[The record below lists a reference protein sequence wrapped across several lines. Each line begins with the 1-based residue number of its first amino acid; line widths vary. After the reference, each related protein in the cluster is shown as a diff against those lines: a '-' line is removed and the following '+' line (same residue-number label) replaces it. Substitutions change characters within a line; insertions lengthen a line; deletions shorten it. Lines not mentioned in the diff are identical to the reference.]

1 VLKKI
6 LKEKII
12 PFLKKNWDFI
22 LIITIS
28 LLFSLIRMY
37 SNNLFISV
45 FGFIILLTFP
55 GYSLSFLIFSKKD
68 DLKVIERIG
77 ITLFSSIILSSILG
91 AILVYFNNFNLALVN
106 WLFFGANLILSL
118 LGIIFRI
125 FITDSFIL
133 NPFQKGIFKKIF
145 HNWMKESTFT
155 KILSIF
161 TIISILGA
169 FASFVFILQFQ
180 STIPGTTIFSVVDVK
195 GNTLSNVRTGENE
208 TISFTVKVNNSNI
221 NDINYFFEAWVI
233 NKTKTDILNNELTNM
248 NITLIKELDFF
259 LNSYNEKTFSFNF
272 TLANIGE
279 WITYFILWENEKPL
293 LDQTSQEQYI
303 QSIIETRIKEAI
315 QPDAEKRI
323 YGLNI
328 PVFILTDH
336 VEDTGDKFANEKWT
350 MSSQGWNWTTTAI
363 NSTYGGFRDEGFLY
377 MFSNITSSHLAL
389 RSTVRN
395 DLIFNSSSH
404 LYAESRIAPISN
416 ISNYHSFGIS
426 IDLSIGS
433 PSWYRARLASNTTHL
448 FMGVGSLF
456 TEKGILY
463 STPTVIPFNW
473 SLDSFHILRIDID
486 YKSKWISYQCDGII
500 LRNTTLDKDFIVDNY
515 QVTIF
520 VDNNIN
526 RTDSAIKMDY
536 YKYGWTK
543 EETPY
548 NSIKNYLIDNGGQ
561 FNSNWYTSS
570 EGWDWLPT
578 NGNKTDYGMRI
589 SDYIQFYSSFN
600 SSFQGI
606 SVPLNSV
613 NFVRSTNQIVVST
626 NFTYLEN
633 SSVYSSFGL
642 AVDLNIE
649 NSLRF
654 IAVILSNTTHLKVG
668 IASNYSIS
676 SIFYTE
682 TIVPFNWSRYNYHLL
697 EIKIDYD
704 KHSIAFYNDNILIRN
719 NIQDFGYTTNIYNA
733 TILVENNVNFNNA
746 SIRIED
752 FMAQWLNWNNLSY
765 PSILSTDSLNYN
777 YLIQDC
783 SNNFDRTITIY
794 SNRISFKLLLKKDA
808 Y

>member
-1 VLKKI
+1 MIKI

-22 LIITIS
+22 LIITITLLLS
-28 LLFSLIRMY
+28 LVRMY
-37 SNNLFISV
+37 TNNLFISV

-77 ITLFSSIILSSILG
+77 ITLFSSIILTSILG

-118 LGIIFRI
+118 LGIFFRI
-125 FITDSFIL
+125 FITNSFTL

-161 TIISILGA
+161 AIMSILGA
-169 FASFVFILQFQ
+169 FASFIFILQFQ
-180 STIPGTTIFSVVDVK
+180 PTIPGTTIFSVVDVK
-195 GNTLSNVRTGENE
+195 GNTLSNIRTGENE

-248 NITLIKELDFF
+248 NITLVKELDFI
-259 LNSYNEKTFSFNF
+259 LNSYNEKIFSFNF

-303 QSIIETRIKEAI
+303 QSIIKTRIKEAI

-336 VEDTGDKFANEKWT
+336 VEDTGDKLANEKWT

-377 MFSNITSSHLAL
+377 MFSNITSSYLAL
-389 RSTVRN
+389 RSSARD
-395 DLIFNSSSH
+395 DLLFNSSSH

-433 PSWYRARLASNTTHL
+433 PNWYTAKIASNSTHL

-456 TEKGILY
+456 TAKDIHN
-463 STPTVIPFNW
+463 STPTIIPYNW
-473 SLDSFHILRIDID
+473 SLNSFHVLRIDID
-486 YKSKWISYQCDGII
+486 YKNKWITYQCDGII
-500 LRNTTLDKDFIVDNY
+500 FRNTTLDKLFIIDNY

-543 EETPY
+543 EETPF
-548 NSIKNYLIDNGGQ
+548 NSIKNYLKDNGGQ

-578 NGNKTDYGMRI
+578 NGNITDYGMRI

-626 NFTYLEN
+626 NLTYLEN

-642 AVDLNIE
+642 AICLKNNNIIKY
-649 NSLRF
+649 
-654 IAVILSNTTHLKVG
+654 IAVALSNTTHLKVG
-668 IASNYSIS
+668 IASNYSIN

-682 TIVPFNWSRYNYHLL
+682 TIIPFNWSRYNYHLL

-704 KHSIAFYNDNILIRN
+704 KHSIAFYNDNVLIRN
-719 NIQDFGYTTNIYNA
+719 NIQDFGYITGIFNA
-733 TILVENNVNFNNA
+733 TILVENNVNFANA

-752 FMAQWLNWNNLSY
+752 FMAIWFNWNNLSY
-765 PSILSTDSLNYN
+765 PTPFSIESQNYI
-777 YLIQDC
+777 YLIQD
-783 SNNFDRTITIY
+783 SVYNFDKIIAIY
-794 SNRISFKLLLKKDA
+794 SNRIQFNFPLKRC
-808 Y
+808 